1 MEPSFTAAQ
10 LLQMKKNAPTAR
22 KSDLT
27 RFMTNLGLA
36 PASKTMEE
44 MRQEISVET
53 QNQLDNL
60 LAGEKQKEQ
69 ETTSWTA
76 RRIEKGKDK
85 ATNSS
90 SKPAKSAKSGKSGND
105 SVDGLSTSSDA
116 GAVFSFT
123 LIFIKFV

>member
-1 MEPSFTAAQ
+1 
-10 LLQMKKNAPTAR
+10 
-22 KSDLT
+22 
-27 RFMTNLGLA
+27 
-36 PASKTMEE
+36 MEE

-76 RRIEKGKDK
+76 RHIEKGKDK